1 MGKHGKHWTLVRLA
15 LAIWLFASPVGAECR
30 LALLL
35 ALDVSSSVDRIED
48 RLQRQGLA
56 DALSSKD
63 VIEAVLS
70 SPGQTVAL
78 GVFEWSGRNQQVTVL
93 PWRFLARPEDVLTA
107 ASEIRASERSHSEYP
122 TAIGYALGF
131 AAVTFESAPTCRH
144 KTLDVSGDGI
154 NNEGFEPRLAYKHFE
169 FSGITV
175 NGLTIG
181 GQRDDLAGYYRRE
194 LIKGPGAFVEEAYG
208 FRDFERA
215 MRRKLV
221 RELQAVVIG
230 QALEAGT
237 DGEPGTG

>member
-1 MGKHGKHWTLVRLA
+1 MGKYGKYRTLVRLA
-15 LAIWLFASPVGAECR
+15 LAIWLTASPAIAECR

-63 VIEAVLS
+63 VIDAVLPT
-70 SPGQTVAL
+70 PGQTVAL
-78 GVFEWSGRNQQVTVL
+78 SVFEWSGRNQQVTVL
-93 PWRFLARPEDVLTA
+93 PWRILARSEDVLA
-107 ASEIRASERSHSEYP
+107 AAAEIRTSRRSHSEYP
-122 TAIGYALGF
+122 TAIGYDLGF
-131 AAVTFESAPTCRH
+131 AAMEFENAPACHH

-154 NNEGFEPRLAYKHFE
+154 NNEGFEPRLAYRHFR
-169 FSGITV
+169 FSGVTV

-181 GQRDDLAGYYRRE
+181 GRRDDLAGYYRRE
-194 LIKGPGAFVEEAYG
+194 LIRGAGAFVEEALG

-221 RELQAVVIG
+221 RELQSMVIG
-230 QALEAGT
+230 EASGQRSE
-237 DGEPGTG
+237 GRPGHG

>member
-1 MGKHGKHWTLVRLA
+1 MGKYGKYRTLVRLA
-15 LAIWLFASPVGAECR
+15 LAIWLIASSAGAECR

-56 DALSSKD
+56 DALSSQEVMD
-63 VIEAVLS
+63 AILS

-78 GVFEWSGRNQQVTVL
+78 SVYEWSGRNQQVTIL
-93 PWRFLARPEDVLTA
+93 PWRILAEREDILTA
-107 ASEIRASERSHSEYP
+107 AAEIRESKRSHSEYP

-131 AAVTFESAPTCRH
+131 AAVTFGNAPTCH
-144 KTLDVSGDGI
+144 HNTLDVSGDGI
-154 NNEGFEPRLAYKHFE
+154 NNEGFEPRLAYKHFP
-169 FSGITV
+169 FSGVTV

-181 GQRDDLAGYYRRE
+181 GKRDDLAGYYRRE

-221 RELQAVVIG
+221 RELQSTVIG
-230 QALEAGT
+230 QALETESEGK
-237 DGEPGTG
+237 PGSG